1 MRKRDF
7 LTILDLKKEEIFK
20 VYDLAKMYKSIW
32 EKRKREGL
40 LKGRTIGLIFNKP
53 STRTRTSFEVAI
65 YSLGGNTIYFEEGNI
80 QISRGET
87 IKDTSNVLSKYIDGL
102 VIRTYKQSEVEEFA
116 KWCSFPVI
124 NALTDLLHPC
134 QILSDYFTIFEKF
147 GKLDGL
153 KLTYIGD
160 GNNVC
165 NSLILG
171 GDLLGVEVR
180 IICPDEYRPSE
191 KIINM
196 VKKEIKISNDPDEFL
211 EDTDI
216 LYTDTWVSMGDEK
229 EKEKRIK
236 IFKPYQVNKKLVSK
250 IKNDFIFMHCL
261 PAHRG
266 WEVEDEIID
275 GKNSI
280 VLTQAENR
288 LHCQKALLHF
298 LYSPLLEPGSNRG
311 EIGENA
317 YKKKHIG

>member
-7 LTILDLKKEEIFK
+7 LSILDLSKEEIFK
-20 VYDLAKMYKSIW
+20 IYDISKMYKSKW
-32 EKRKREGL
+32 ARREIENIL
-40 LKGRTIGLIFNKP
+40 RGRTIGLIFNKP

-65 YSLGGNTIYFEEGNI
+65 YSLGGNTIYLEESNI

-87 IKDTSNVLSKYIDGL
+87 IKDTSNVLSKYLDGL
-102 VIRTYKQSEVEEFA
+102 VIRTYSHSEVEEFA
-116 KWCSFPVI
+116 KWCNFPVI
-124 NALTDLLHPC
+124 NALTNLLHPC

-147 GKLDGL
+147 GKLSGL

-180 IICPDEYRPSE
+180 VICPDDYKPSE
-191 KIINM
+191 KILKM
-196 VKKEIKISNDPDEFL
+196 VKNKIKISNNPYDFL

-229 EKEKRIK
+229 EKEKRLE
-236 IFKPYQVNKKLVSK
+236 IFKKYQVNSQLISK
-250 IKNDFIFMHCL
+250 IKTDFIFMHCL
-261 PAHRG
+261 PAHRN
-266 WEVEDEIID
+266 WEVTDEIID

-280 VLTQAENR
+280 VYTQAENR
-288 LHCQKALLHF
+288 LHCQKGLLHF
-298 LYSPLLEPGSNRG
+298 LYSLYEQ
-311 EIGENA
+311 
-317 YKKKHIG
+317 

>member
-1 MRKRDF
+1 MF
-7 LTILDLKKEEIFK
+7 
-20 VYDLAKMYKSIW
+20 YH
-32 EKRKREGL
+32 
-40 LKGRTIGLIFNKP
+40 
-53 STRTRTSFEVAI
+53 
-65 YSLGGNTIYFEEGNI
+65 
-80 QISRGET
+80 
-87 IKDTSNVLSKYIDGL
+87 
-102 VIRTYKQSEVEEFA
+102 YKQSEVEEFA

-134 QILSDYFTIFEKF
+134 QILSDYFTIFERF

-171 GDLLGVEVR
+171 GDILGVDVR
-180 IICPDEYRPSE
+180 VICPDEYKPSK

-196 VKKEIKISNDPDEFL
+196 VKKEIKISSNPDDFL

-229 EKEKRIK
+229 EKEKRLK
-236 IFKPYQVNKKLVSK
+236 IFKPYQVNRKLVSK
-250 IKNDFIFMHCL
+250 IKKEFVFMHCL

-280 VLTQAENR
+280 VLAQAENR
-288 LHCQKALLHF
+288 RHCQKALLYF
-298 LYSPLLEPGSNRG
+298 LYFPLLEPGSNRR